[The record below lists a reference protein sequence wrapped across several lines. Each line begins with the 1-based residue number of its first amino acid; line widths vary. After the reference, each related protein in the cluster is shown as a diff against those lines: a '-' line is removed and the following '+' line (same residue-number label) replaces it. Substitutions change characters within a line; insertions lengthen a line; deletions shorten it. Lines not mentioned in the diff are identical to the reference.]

1 MNKSISR
8 GKTRMGANGRIVIPT
23 DLRSQLGIEPG
34 DTVLME
40 VDDGVLRIESYPSR
54 VARIQRELAHLRR
67 PEVLASDELITDRRE
82 EARRDEEEFRGEM
95 EQERLSS
102 EGKIA

>member
-23 DLRSQLGIEPG
+23 DFRSQLGLEPG

-67 PEVLASDELITDRRE
+67 TR
-82 EARRDEEEFRGEM
+82 
-95 EQERLSS
+95 SS
-102 EGKIA
+102 RFG